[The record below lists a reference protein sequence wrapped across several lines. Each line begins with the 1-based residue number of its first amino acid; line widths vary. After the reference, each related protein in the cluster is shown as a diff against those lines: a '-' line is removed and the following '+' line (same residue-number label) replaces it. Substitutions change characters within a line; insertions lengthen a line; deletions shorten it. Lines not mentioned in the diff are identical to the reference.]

1 MRRVA
6 LALASAVVA
15 ALVLDCTGRA
25 PYMVPGLW
33 EEEGMASIDEDIAL
47 NRRRLLAWL
56 SASPLLAGSGSAFC
70 ADNRAAGIEPITAPT
85 VPVSLITDPKQAIN
99 VFDFEPVARNVLP
112 PAHYGYV
119 ATGVEDDATLR
130 ANREAFGKF
139 QLRPRRLIDVS
150 RVDMSVE
157 LFGEKWETPIALAPT
172 GSHKMLFPEG
182 ELATARA
189 ARARKHLQI
198 LSNMSTTAVEAV
210 NEARGVPVWFQLY
223 ATNSW
228 EVASALVRRAE
239 AAGCPVLTLTVDRL
253 AGRNIETFE
262 RYKRLDSRNCASCH
276 DNGLQQSVKRKPN
289 WDGINLSGL
298 RSLQSSNLSW
308 DFVRR
313 LRDATRMKV
322 VLKGILTAEDAR
334 LAVQAGVDGIIV
346 SNHGG
351 RSEEN
356 GRGTLEALPEV
367 LEGVSA
373 KLPVLIDSGF
383 RRGTD
388 IIKAMAMG
396 ASGIC
401 IGRPY
406 LWALA
411 GFGQPG
417 VERVLEILRTELDV
431 AMKQYGVR
439 SLRELNPS
447 FVRRTA

>member
-1 MRRVA
+1 MR
-6 LALASAVVA
+6 
-15 ALVLDCTGRA
+15 
-25 PYMVPGLW
+25 
-33 EEEGMASIDEDIAL
+33 EGMAGFEDEIVV
-47 NRRRLLAWL
+47 NRRRLLAWI
-56 SASPLLAGSGSAFC
+56 SASPLLASSAATFS

-85 VPVSLITDPKQAIN
+85 VPPTLITDPKQAIN
-99 VFDFEPVARNVLP
+99 VFDFEPVARSVLP
-112 PAHYGYV
+112 PAHYGYM

-130 ANREAFGKF
+130 ANREAFGKI
-139 QLRPRRLIDVS
+139 QLRPRRLVDVS

-172 GSHKMLFPEG
+172 GSHKMLFHEG

-198 LSNMSTTAVEAV
+198 LSNMSTTSVEAV
-210 NEARGVPVWFQLY
+210 NQARGTPVWFQLY

-228 EVASALVRRAE
+228 EVASTLAKRAE

-262 RYKRLDSRNCASCH
+262 RYKRLDTRNCASCH
-276 DNGLQQSVKRKPN
+276 DSGLQQSVKRKPN
-289 WDGINLSGL
+289 WDGINLAGL

-313 LRDATRMKV
+313 LRDATRRKV

-356 GRGTLEALPEV
+356 GRGTIEALPEV
-367 LEGVSA
+367 LEGA
-373 KLPVLIDSGF
+373 GGRLPVLIDSGF

-388 IIKAMAMG
+388 IVKAMAMG

-411 GFGQPG
+411 SFGQPG
-417 VERVLEILRTELDV
+417 VERVLEILRTELEV

-447 FVRRTA
+447 FIRRAV